1 MTTDSPAF
9 LFFILFCFLVSPTD
23 KEGKEREKEKQQHQ
37 QQQAQLAVPR
47 LSVSADEKI
56 DKAKLAQ
63 TEVSPS
69 RPFNK
74 NCERNFSAWDRHAL
88 LAHPLATWTWW

>member
-1 MTTDSPAF
+1 MFF
-9 LFFILFCFLVSPTD
+9 LCCPVSPPD
-23 KEGKEREKEKQQHQ
+23 KEGKEREKEKQQ

-47 LSVSADEKI
+47 LGVSADEKI

-69 RPFNK
+69 SVLSVPTGR
-74 NCERNFSAWDRHAL
+74 RNSSAWNFPRVELGAPPPPLLSRHV
-88 LAHPLATWTWW
+88 HG